1 MNREETKEVHL
12 EDWEFYFSNVDDKLS
27 STAVDLGLANIAP
40 IRTQPNVMW
49 VSIKMKN
56 PRPDGLSSSDE
67 FDTLSEIEESMTEL
81 LASRYKATHVGR
93 LTSNGYRD
101 LYYYL
106 GDTALYEQA
115 LSEIML
121 QFPSYEYDY
130 GTKSDEEWSGYFDFL
145 YPSPRQFQSI
155 QNRRVIGNLEEH
167 GDTLEKERA
176 VDHWVYFQSESDR
189 EAFLFE
195 IKDENFRTVSKDY
208 DKELGKLPFR
218 LHISRIDKVDLDSVD
233 EYTLHLWEL
242 AQNHN
247 GDYDGWETSIEAG

>member
-1 MNREETKEVHL
+1 MDREETKEVHQ
-12 EDWEFYFSNVDDKLS
+12 EEWDFYFSNVDDKPS
-27 STAVDLGLANIAP
+27 SIAVDLGLSSVAP

-49 VSIKMKN
+49 VSIKMNN

-67 FDTLSEIEESMTEL
+67 YDTLSEIEERMTKL
-81 LASRYKATHVGR
+81 LASKYEASQVGR

-130 GTKSDEEWSGYFDFL
+130 GTKSDEAWGGYFDFL

-155 QNRRVIGNLEEH
+155 QNRRVIDNLEEQ
-167 GDTLEKERA
+167 GDTLEKERP
-176 VDHWVYFQSESDR
+176 VDHWVYFKSEVDR
-189 EAFLFE
+189 EAFLSE
-195 IKDENFRTVSKDY
+195 IKDENFNIVTKDY
-208 DKELGKLPFR
+208 DNGLGELPFR
-218 LHISRIDKVDLDSVD
+218 LHISRVDKVDHNSVD

-242 AQNHN
+242 AQEHN
-247 GDYDGWETSIEAG
+247 GDYDGWETSVETE